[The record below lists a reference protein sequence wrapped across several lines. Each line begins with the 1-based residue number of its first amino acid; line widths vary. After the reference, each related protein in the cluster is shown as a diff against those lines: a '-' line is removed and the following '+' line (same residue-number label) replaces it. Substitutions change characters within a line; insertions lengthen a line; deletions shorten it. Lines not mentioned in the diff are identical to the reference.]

1 MVFTRIPFST
11 RSDSHVSETS
21 PQRRIKYATQQINDL
36 RSIGS
41 SISRLSEAGSSPSV
55 ASSMTE
61 ADRLKNVEWLSSDS
75 HAVRDPSVEPPF
87 SEPISLSDRKR
98 IRIERSDE
106 AKSIIQNDDDSN
118 TPKLTTSHSTL
129 QRNPVSLLEGMSPK
143 DSALSQLSSIDRPF
157 DSILNSEQHSRPPQ
171 HSPSNPITTSSSK
184 INRPFKRMTQA
195 AISIPSRRPSTTE
208 FLKPFEERADKIKS
222 IFQRR
227 LYIEIG
233 EPCRE
238 ISDTEDD
245 SEDLLHRQSG
255 SSTFGFVCRC
265 TTMVLGSI
273 LFIIIICLFYLL
285 ESSDIEDQYLA

>member
-157 DSILNSEQHSRPPQ
+157 DSIL
-171 HSPSNPITTSSSK
+171 
-184 INRPFKRMTQA
+184 
-195 AISIPSRRPSTTE
+195 
-208 FLKPFEERADKIKS
+208 
-222 IFQRR
+222 
-227 LYIEIG
+227 
-233 EPCRE
+233 
-238 ISDTEDD
+238 
-245 SEDLLHRQSG
+245 
-255 SSTFGFVCRC
+255 
-265 TTMVLGSI
+265 
-273 LFIIIICLFYLL
+273 
-285 ESSDIEDQYLA
+285 